1 MGGDVD
7 IFSEGSGDGGSG
19 AGGCGRGGAVGVMA
33 RLLTE
38 FEGLGVD
45 EQLVRMGTGG
55 ALLERLLALDLD
67 ATGDGGLVE
76 AVAAANR
83 ISACAEAVR
92 AQAAGVL
99 AERAS
104 MNPPALAVESVD
116 ADTGRVTATDAE
128 KGCTA
133 PEELAVRLGWT
144 RGQCRDLV
152 RRGRAWGTHLVN
164 TGEALRW
171 GWIDAERGRVIADG
185 LADSSWQVAMAV
197 EDEVLPGAS
206 GRSAGQLRRDIARA
220 LIAVD
225 PAEAE
230 ARAQRRRARRRVSR
244 PRVLADEVAAMTIEG
259 PAADVLAL
267 DQALHA
273 HAKAAKS
280 EGDSRTMGQLRF
292 DALAGVGSQALVSG
306 HLGPKHLGLPLA
318 QSEGRK
324 PEVHVTVPIGHLIPD
339 APAQANAGTG
349 ASTGTG
355 AHPNPDPGL
364 DPGVGVDCG
373 DEAGVLRRMLTAPPA
388 PAPAGTSAC
397 TCGGRRIGSAEPA
410 DSTGSG
416 VSAGLEAPWYVPS
429 ETVIDVGPSISGEAV
444 PFLSG
449 YGPITPATARAL
461 AAGGIWRRL
470 VTDPVTDQ
478 LLDLGHTRY
487 RPSSALADHVR
498 ARDVSCVRPGCSTPA
513 TECQLDHTL
522 AWDHTDPGEGG
533 STAPANLGPLCQRD
547 HQAKTHGDFELEQ
560 TAPGVFEWTT
570 PTGHRYRRNP
580 DGSTTPL
587 SHHPDTPPPF

>member
-1 MGGDVD
+1 MD
-7 IFSEGSGDGGSG
+7 GDGHIIPEGPDEGHSG
-19 AGGCGRGGAVGVMA
+19 QGAAVSVMA

-38 FEGLGVD
+38 FEHLGLD

-67 ATGDGGLVE
+67 GAEDAALVE

-83 ISACAEAVR
+83 ISACAEVLM

-104 MNPPALAVESVD
+104 MNPPALAPESVD
-116 ADTGRVTATDAE
+116 ADSGEVSAEDAE

-144 RGQCRDLV
+144 RPQCRALV
-152 RRGRAWGTHLVN
+152 RRGRAWGRHLVN
-164 TGEALRW
+164 TGTELRL
-171 GWIDAERGRVIADG
+171 GRIDTGRARVIADG
-185 LADSSWQVAMAV
+185 LAECSWQVAMAV
-197 EDEVLPGAS
+197 EDAVLPGAPQ
-206 GRSAGQLRRDIARA
+206 RTAGQLRRDIARA

-230 ARAQRRRARRRVSR
+230 ARAARRQERRRVSR
-244 PRVLADEVAAMTIEG
+244 PRALADETAAMTIEG
-259 PAADVLAL
+259 PAAAVLAL

-273 HAKAAKS
+273 RAKAAKAD
-280 EGDSRTMGQLRF
+280 GDTRTIDQLRF
-292 DALAGVGSQALVSG
+292 DALAGIGSEALATG
-306 HLGPKHLGLPLA
+306 YLGPKEWGMSLA
-318 QSEGRK
+318 TTEGRK
-324 PEVHVTVPIGHLIPD
+324 PEVHVTVPISLLIPD
-339 APAQANAGTG
+339 AQTQSGSGAKGQGDAGLG
-349 ASTGTG
+349 ADG
-355 AHPNPDPGL
+355 A
-364 DPGVGVDCG
+364 
-373 DEAGVLRRMLTAPPA
+373 DEAGVLRRMLTAPPE
-388 PAPAGTSAC
+388 PAPGGKSAC
-397 TCGGRRIGSAEPA
+397 TCGTGPSGPTDPTSSA
-410 DSTGSG
+410 G
-416 VSAGLEAPWYVPS
+416 SAGLAAPWYQPS
-429 ETVIDVGPSISGEAV
+429 ESVIDAGPSIDSDAV
-444 PFLSG
+444 PYLSG

-470 VTDPVTDQ
+470 VTDPISDQ

-498 ARDVSCVRPGCSTPA
+498 ARDGSCVRPGCAAPA
-513 TECQLDHTL
+513 QDCQLDHTEP
-522 AWDHTDPGEGG
+522 WDHTDPRVGG
-533 STAPANLGPLCQRD
+533 TTAPANLGPLCQRD
-547 HQAKTHGDFELEQ
+547 HQTKTHGDFELEQ

-587 SHHPDTPPPF
+587 SHRPDAPPPF